1 MRLTTA
7 DGTHYTVQRFDQA
20 LGVAKAVLLME
31 GVVYPATEKWYGCT
45 LVLGER
51 TFENVR
57 AFVQEIGIYDPL
69 DPPREV
75 APGVVE
81 MGLQPDTTYTVLL
94 MIPPTPD
101 DTQEADA
108 VRKPPV

>member
-1 MRLTTA
+1 MHLLTA
-7 DGTHYTVQRFDQA
+7 DGTRYTVQRFDQA
-20 LGVAKAVLLME
+20 LGTAKATLLME
-31 GVVYPATEKWYGCT
+31 GVVYPATEKWNGCT

-57 AFVQEIGIYDPL
+57 VMVQEVSIYDPL

-75 APGVVE
+75 APGVVK

-94 MIPPTPD
+94 VLSPTPN
-101 DTQEADA
+101 DTQEVDA
-108 VRKPPV
+108 IGKA